1 MLLCT
6 KCTIV
11 TMWFSGP
18 FRHQVLLK
26 SYVEE
31 EILPP
36 WAIQQIPQETLDEHV
51 ARPVERIAYTP
62 FVCLLQ
68 LAISDQARGF
78 SIGRRYRKCDDF
90 NLVWK
95 WQEWRGL
102 RLDHI
107 RRSVHAR
114 TEQIQG
120 AVDITHNDQNSNST
134 TPKSN
139 EFSAI

>member
-11 TMWFSGP
+11 IMWFSGP
-18 FRHQVLLK
+18 FRHQVFLK

-62 FVCLLQ
+62 CVCLLQ

-90 NLVWK
+90 NLLYGNGKNGADSDLITYVD
-95 WQEWRGL
+95 QFILGL
-102 RLDHI
+102 NKFKGL
-107 RRSVHAR
+107 
-114 TEQIQG
+114 
-120 AVDITHNDQNSNST
+120 
-134 TPKSN
+134 
-139 EFSAI
+139 